1 MDRPILKFF
10 NFNGSRMSSLQRIR
24 SMKAVFEALD
34 SDIISIQEIDIKN
47 SVLVFSN
54 AYHVLVNLDNEA
66 KDAIGIVT
74 LVKRTFKIKD
84 FIIGGGGRFI
94 GLHIGNFQHWNV
106 YPKSGTNNKVWRETF
121 FRETLFDYLSLWS
134 NRTKYTLIAGDHN
147 CTNRLIDSANNQ
159 NIHYQPGLVY
169 LMDEFKLQDDFV
181 SLHGGRVEFSRI
193 SHNSSTRIDFVLSN
207 TKDLCLSMEYKNV
220 QGLDHKVIYAEYSLI
235 ADRGGSEVP
244 KERRFDNFIFPK
256 ILEKDVSFLGGAMEI
271 INLVA
276 AEKQNFDDITH
287 AWSSLKDALK
297 IWAKSRTRSI
307 KSLRRCQLKILIQE
321 YHIIIENFNRGLIT
335 FDSIKEWRKR
345 MDQFYKEEI
354 ASKENENKIK
364 VLRDHH
370 YDIQK
375 DQRKFKYSDSN
386 QIQKISIGGTLYE
399 GTEDIVTSVH
409 RHMTE
414 ELTVH
419 GNDDENGPVSEEES
433 KFLAFISELTLSNK
447 QIKELEKPIEAE
459 EIDEIFIKCDPDS
472 SPGEDGITYRIL
484 KCLWQLSSNFRDL
497 YLEFCNFVK
506 EKGDFG
512 LASNCGIMVL
522 KDKKGFSIDY
532 NKKRK
537 ITKVN
542 KDANLG
548 LGKVWVRRFMS
559 VLADLVIPK
568 SQFLCRNDANIVD
581 EFA

>member
-1 MDRPILKFF
+1 
-10 NFNGSRMSSLQRIR
+10 
-24 SMKAVFEALD
+24 
-34 SDIISIQEIDIKN
+34 
-47 SVLVFSN
+47 
-54 AYHVLVNLDNEA
+54 
-66 KDAIGIVT
+66 
-74 LVKRTFKIKD
+74 
-84 FIIGGGGRFI
+84 
-94 GLHIGNFQHWNV
+94 
-106 YPKSGTNNKVWRETF
+106 
-121 FRETLFDYLSLWS
+121 
-134 NRTKYTLIAGDHN
+134 
-147 CTNRLIDSANNQ
+147 
-159 NIHYQPGLVY
+159 
-169 LMDEFKLQDDFV
+169 MDEFKLQDDFV